1 MFPDCATLIFISFV
15 FIYRARILSGGSNVK
30 KSMCFKVEQI
40 IPLPTDFDEVLILV
54 WYNKAIQEIRIRLN
68 QETT

>member
-30 KSMCFKVEQI
+30 KSMCFKVE
-40 IPLPTDFDEVLILV
+40 
-54 WYNKAIQEIRIRLN
+54 
-68 QETT
+68 